1 MVSVS
6 LVDVCGPNVN
16 NIPGMDHLGV
26 LDINIDLNLFAA
38 LLPLVE
44 LDAGGEVLLAAA
56 AEGPVDNGCIGRE
69 FTILHGDG
77 APRVHRSSVADSH
90 LNEKKT

>member
-1 MVSVS
+1 MVSLS
-6 LVDVCGPNVN
+6 LVDVCGPDVN

-26 LDINIDLNLFAA
+26 LDIHIDLDLLAA

-56 AEGPVDNGCIGRE
+56 AERLVDNGCIGRE

-77 APRVHRSSVADSH
+77 ATRVHRSSVGNSY
-90 LNEKKT
+90 LNEKKS